1 MYIYKTTNLINS
13 KIYIGKSKNKFNPN
27 YFGSGSLLRKAIK
40 KYGILNFGVEIL
52 DECDNINDLDRLE
65 IFWICKFNSQDREIG
80 YNITD
85 GGTGGDTYTNNPNY
99 PDIIENLKKRRH
111 TEETKKKISENN
123 WQKLNKGELHFR
135 YGTKH
140 SEETK
145 KKISDSHMGKCYL
158 SDTMKKKLA
167 DSQKG
172 ELGYWYGKKRSD
184 ETKENMRKSS
194 TKGKPHKKVQCPYCD
209 KIGGYSSMQ
218 YWHFDRCRN
227 KL

>member
-13 KIYIGKSKNKFNPN
+13 KIYIGKSKNEFDPN

-40 KYGILNFGVEIL
+40 KYGILNFDVEIIE
-52 DECDNINDLDRLE
+52 ECDNTKDLDRLE
-65 IFWICKFNSQDREIG
+65 IFWISKFNSQDRKIG

-123 WQKLNKGELHFR
+123 WQSKNNGPMLGL
-135 YGTKH
+135 KH
-140 SEETK
+140 SDETK
-145 KKISDSHMGKCYL
+145 KKMSASHMGKHHM
-158 SDTMKKKLA
+158 TEEGRKKLS

-172 ELGYWYGKKRSD
+172 ELGYWYGKKMTE

-194 TKGKPHKKVQCPYCD
+194 SKGKPHKRVKCPHCE

-218 YWHFDRCRN
+218 LWHFDRCRN
-227 KL
+227 KI